1 MLREGKNSNK
11 NLQSNEKHTEG
22 LMLSNA
28 AMERQGGLPHNEG
41 YNHVIRQSG
50 AKGTAII
57 GGGYMQGISGE
68 SMSGYGSNVCL
79 DSQSADDGTKGSN
92 LGAIKFP
99 GACKK
104 FNLYFLSNSAIGL
117 GSMQKTLITGLLGRE
132 VYVDDAE
139 FA

>member
-1 MLREGKNSNK
+1 M
-11 NLQSNEKHTEG
+11 QKHTEG

-28 AMERQGGLPHNEG
+28 AMERQGGLAYNEG

-50 AKGTAII
+50 AKGTAIG

-68 SMSGYGSNVCL
+68 SMSGYGSKVCL

-99 GACKK
+99 GACTK
-104 FNLYFLSNSAIGL
+104 FNLDYLFNSAIGL
-117 GSMQKTLITGLLGRE
+117 GQQAKDLINCIARKGGQCR
-132 VYVDDAE
+132 
-139 FA
+139 